1 MTAPTPTARLRGVLL
16 VAVIATLLIGGMVF
30 RAPMLA
36 AITRLVE
43 ALQALGPIGLVLLS
57 ASYVVACVALV
68 PGSLLTLGAGFLAAL
83 LWPDHFALALLF
95 GTAAVSVGSVAG
107 ATAAFLLG
115 RTLAR
120 DWIAGR
126 FAGDKRFAAL
136 DAAIGNNGFKMVFL
150 IRLSPAFPFNLLNYA
165 LGLTRVSLRD
175 YVLAS
180 WLGMLP
186 GTVMYV
192 YLGTGL
198 SSLAVAATGQTQ
210 TDPDRYALLALG
222 LAATIALVV
231 LVTRTARAALR
242 AATEHP
248 TDA

>member
-1 MTAPTPTARLRGVLL
+1 MTPPRPTKHARGALLAAGLAALLIAGIVFRDGMLTL
-16 VAVIATLLIGGMVF
+16 VADG
-30 RAPMLA
+30 
-36 AITRLVE
+36 VE
-43 ALQALGPIGLVLLS
+43 ALRGFGPMGLVLLS

-83 LWPDHFALALLF
+83 IWPESFTLALLF

-115 RTLAR
+115 RNLAR

-126 FAGDKRFAAL
+126 FAGDRRFAAL
-136 DAAIGNNGFKMVFL
+136 DNAIGRNGFKMVFL

-198 SSLAVAATGQTQ
+198 SSLAAAATGQTG
-210 TDPDRYALLALG
+210 DGPGRYLLPAVG
-222 LAATIALVV
+222 LAATVALVMF
-231 LVTRTARAALR
+231 VTRIARAALR
-242 AATEHP
+242 EATEGP
-248 TDA
+248 PDA